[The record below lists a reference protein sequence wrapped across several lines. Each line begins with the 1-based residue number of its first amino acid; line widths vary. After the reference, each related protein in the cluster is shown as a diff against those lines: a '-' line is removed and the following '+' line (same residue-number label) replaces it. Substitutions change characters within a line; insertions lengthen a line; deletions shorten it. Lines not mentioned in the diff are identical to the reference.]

1 MTLKPKSQLARSLPY
16 MTERTTQDIPAVL
29 LKGIG
34 PLKNYDGE
42 AGAGIVIV
50 RILERDQLFNY
61 LIIVTHWFGE
71 TQLEGDQFSR
81 VRDYVDHHI

>member
-1 MTLKPKSQLARSLPY
+1 
-16 MTERTTQDIPAVL
+16 MTERTAQDIPAVL

-34 PLKNYDGE
+34 PLRNYDGE
-42 AGAGIVIV
+42 AGAGTGIVH
-50 RILERDQLFNY
+50 ILERVQLFNY

-81 VRDYVDHHI
+81 VRDYVDHHIKNKI